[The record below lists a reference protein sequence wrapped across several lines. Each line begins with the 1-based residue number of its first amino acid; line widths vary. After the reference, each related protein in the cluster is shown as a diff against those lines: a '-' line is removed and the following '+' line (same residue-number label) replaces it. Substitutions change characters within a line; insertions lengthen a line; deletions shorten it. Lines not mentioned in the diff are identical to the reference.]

1 MGVLLSVAG
10 GILPESARASVVL
23 ALSLEDLTRKADVIV
38 LGVPIEQQA
47 RAQGHGKL
55 IVTDV
60 SVRVDDVLK
69 GAAKSGQNV
78 VATLLGGTL
87 DGLALQVPGEASLTI
102 GQRVLIF
109 LQRTPA
115 SGELHVVGMSQGV
128 LALAQQGNSTLV
140 MPGGSGAALVQPG
153 SDGQLRDAPDALMQ
167 PQPLGDLLDRIRKL
181 VAVQGQ

>member
-1 MGVLLSVAG
+1 
-10 GILPESARASVVL
+10 L
-23 ALSLEDLTRKADVIV
+23 ALSLEDLTRKADMIV

-47 RAQGHGKL
+47 RRQGHGKV

-69 GAAKSGQNV
+69 GSAKPGQSV

-87 DGLALQVPGEASLTI
+87 DGIALQVPGEASLTL
-102 GQRVLIF
+102 GQRLLVF

-128 LALAQQGNSTLV
+128 LALTQQGNSTVV
-140 MPGGSGAALVQPG
+140 MPGGGGAALVQPG
-153 SDGQLRDAPDALMQ
+153 SDGQLRDAPPALMQ
-167 PQPLGDLLDRIRKL
+167 PQPLGDLLDRIRHL
-181 VAVQGQ
+181 VAAQAK